1 MHCIA
6 NRQRRLRIKN
16 DNSSPR
22 ASSLVAAS
30 SMEQTPRLSSEPCC
44 RLATTEVQSSVVNIK
59 EKQNTATARRCGLTA
74 MSGHH
79 RSTVEIPFFRHC
91 LPPLLE
97 ALSQLRHPGL
107 HMAVASSA
115 PRYAALHK
123 NEHVTGST
131 CSPLH
136 KSRDKKKIANHQPQS
151 HLPNGR
157 RS

>member
-1 MHCIA
+1 M
-6 NRQRRLRIKN
+6 LPLGN
-16 DNSSPR
+16 DRSAIICGQYQGKAEHSDSSSVWIDRDVRP
-22 ASSLVAAS
+22 SSL
-30 SMEQTPRLSSEPCC
+30 E
-44 RLATTEVQSSVVNIK
+44 
-59 EKQNTATARRCGLTA
+59 
-74 MSGHH
+74 
-79 RSTVEIPFFRHC
+79 VEIPFFRHC

-136 KSRDKKKIANHQPQS
+136 KSRDKKKIANHQPLS